1 MVSQKTKCL
10 TVFLTHTIH
19 ILSTTDDFRAHTSC
33 ISEAERYEKSVYRGG
48 NKKAKKNPQEAWMEL
63 ISSAS
68 TSAPGS
74 IRHYMEMLASLGNVP
89 RKPKQFRNFT
99 ANSLNLRGKQAT
111 EVVDSLWNHLTM
123 LRNEQQEAKKMEEEE
138 QKRLKEE
145 AEKNKSDTVS
155 KDTSQQEESAPSDK
169 LEKKV
174 SDTAKLQPKGK
185 DVSAKKVR
193 KAMKKVLKKAPGRSM
208 KIKELRR
215 AVRQYL
221 ECDDSGKPMVK
232 QLIGDELKGANNRIK
247 VDGKLVILQ

>member
-1 MVSQKTKCL
+1 MPECVL
-10 TVFLTHTIH
+10 TLAIH

-74 IRHYMEMLASLGNVP
+74 IRHYMEMLASLDNVP

-111 EVVDSLWNHLTM
+111 EVVDSLWNHLSM

-145 AEKNKSDTVS
+145 AEEKKSETEAS
-155 KDTSQQEESAPSDK
+155 TTKGTSEQEESVPSDK
-169 LEKKV
+169 LEKEV
-174 SDTAKLQPKGK
+174 SDTAKLQSKGK

-232 QLIGDELKGANNRIK
+232 RLIGDELKGANDRIK